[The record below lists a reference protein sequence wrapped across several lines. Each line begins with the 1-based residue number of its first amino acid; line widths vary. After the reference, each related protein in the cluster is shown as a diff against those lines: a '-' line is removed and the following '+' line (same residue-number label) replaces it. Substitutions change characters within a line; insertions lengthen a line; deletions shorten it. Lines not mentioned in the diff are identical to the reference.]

1 MTDQIKYGQKLAG
14 KKALIVGGSAGI
26 GFGVAEALIESGAHV
41 VISSSSQARV
51 DKAIGEIQKAYPK
64 SGKNISGYAYDMG
77 TQDTLEKNVFEL
89 LEKCGQ
95 LDHIIW
101 TAGDALATIPISELT
116 LDQAIKAGMVRYF
129 GPLLIGKYGP
139 KYLKKSPESSITFTT
154 GSVSQKPIP
163 GWAAVNGFATALH
176 GLTRGFALDLKPIR
190 VNLIS
195 PGAVETELWAGMPPE
210 TRQAR
215 FKSFEEHS
223 LTGKMGQV
231 VDVAESYL
239 YLIKDRNVTGTVIST
254 NSGALLL

>member
-1 MTDQIKYGQKLAG
+1 MDTTDD
-14 KKALIVGGSAGI
+14 VVGI
-26 GFGVAEALIESGAHV
+26 GFGVAEALIESGAQV

-51 DKAIGEIQKAYPK
+51 DKAVAEVQKAYPK

-77 TQDTLEKNVFEL
+77 TQSTLESNVAEL

-95 LDHIIW
+95 LDHIVW
-101 TAGDALATIPISELT
+101 TAGDNLATIPIAEVS
-116 LDQAIKAGMVRYF
+116 LDQAIKAGMVRYY
-129 GPLLIGKYGP
+129 GPMMIGKHGP

-154 GSVSQKPIP
+154 GSVSQKPLP
-163 GWAAVNGFATALH
+163 GWAVVNGSATGLH
-176 GLTRGFALDLKPIR
+176 GLTRGLALDLKPIR

-195 PGAVETELWAGMPPE
+195 PGAVETDLWAGMPQDA
-210 TRQAR
+210 RQAH

-239 YLIKDRNVTGTVIST
+239 YVIKDRNVTGSIIST